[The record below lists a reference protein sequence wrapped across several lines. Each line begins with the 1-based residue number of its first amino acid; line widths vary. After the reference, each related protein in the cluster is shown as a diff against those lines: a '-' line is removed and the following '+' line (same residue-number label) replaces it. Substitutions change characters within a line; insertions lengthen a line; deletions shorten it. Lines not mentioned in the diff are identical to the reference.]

1 MSEKIDAFTLRQRSL
16 CKPFGEF
23 DEQAPVGRGFDF
35 SQCNDETQTLND
47 VQIDLIILKQL
58 QQLITGMIGVVR
70 AHGKGSDKRPART
83 ISNSWRSISRR
94 QSKNLAS

>member
-1 MSEKIDAFTLRQRSL
+1 MSEKNRRFHLRQRSL

-23 DEQAPVGRGFDF
+23 DEQAPVGRGFDL

-58 QQLITGMIGVVR
+58 QQLITGMIGVIR
-70 AHGKGSDKRPART
+70 AHGKGSDKRVTREDDLKP
-83 ISNSWRSISRR
+83 IFYSSIY
-94 QSKNLAS
+94 